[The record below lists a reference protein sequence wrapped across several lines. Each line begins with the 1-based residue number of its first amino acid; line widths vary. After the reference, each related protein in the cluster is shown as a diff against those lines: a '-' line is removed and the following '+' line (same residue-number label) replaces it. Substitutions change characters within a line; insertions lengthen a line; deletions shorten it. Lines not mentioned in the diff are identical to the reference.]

1 MRLVLDTNVV
11 ASAILWGGSPRLL
24 LQAAREK
31 RIALYTSTPM
41 LAELSDILAR
51 RKFARKITASLLS
64 IEQLVDGYAQLAA
77 LVRPIELAG
86 IAPDADDDVV
96 IATALAAKADFL
108 VTGDK
113 PLLSVGAYQGVRI
126 ARVMETVQLIEMGKK
141 A

>member
-1 MRLVLDTNVV
+1 VV
-11 ASAILWGGSPRLL
+11 TSAILWGGVPRLL

-31 RIALYTSTPM
+31 RIALYTSMPM
-41 LAELSDILAR
+41 LAELSGILAR
-51 RKFARKITASLLS
+51 QKFARKIAASLLT
-64 IEQLVDGYAQLAA
+64 IEQIVDGYAQLTA
-77 LVRPIELAG
+77 LVRPPALAG

-113 PLLSVGAYQGVRI
+113 PLLSVGRYQGVRI
-126 ARVMETVQLIEMGKK
+126 IQVVEAIQLIEMENQ

>member
-51 RKFARKITASLLS
+51 RKFARKIAASLLT
-64 IEQLVDGYAQLAA
+64 IEQLVDGYAQLAT
-77 LVRPIELAG
+77 LVRPPALTG

-96 IATALAAKADFL
+96 IATALAAKADLL

-113 PLLSVGAYQGVRI
+113 PLLSVGSYQGVRI
-126 ARVMETVQLIEMGKK
+126 ARVMETIQLIATGNK